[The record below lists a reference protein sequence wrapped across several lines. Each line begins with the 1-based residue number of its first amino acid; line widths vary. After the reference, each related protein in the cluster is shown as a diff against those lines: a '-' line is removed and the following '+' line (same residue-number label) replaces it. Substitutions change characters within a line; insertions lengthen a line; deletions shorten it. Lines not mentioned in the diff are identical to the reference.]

1 MNTSEIKP
9 VIIQG
14 GEPFYYPGN
23 EVGILL
29 IHGFTDSP
37 LEMRPFGKFLN
48 EKGYSVLGM
57 RTTGHATSIDDLK
70 RSRWKDLLASVED
83 GYALLKNN
91 QKIKK
96 IIIIGHSMGGAMTL
110 IAGSYLNVDGLIV
123 LAPGYKLSAP
133 LPLVEYFNAFKVYWG
148 SLKRKWKS
156 RNIPNRLPGW
166 YWYQPEL
173 SRGYIKYN
181 EKPLICNLQLVHL
194 ANLVPGVLPRITCPI
209 LLMGA
214 RRDSILDPT
223 SLNEVYSLLG
233 SQEKEIVWFEKSSH
247 MLPVDGERDLVF
259 EKTFDF
265 IERAILKK

>member
-1 MNTSEIKP
+1 MNVSKIKP

-37 LEMRPFGKFLN
+37 LEMQPFGKYLN

-83 GYALLKNN
+83 GYALLKSN
-91 QKIKK
+91 QNIKK

-110 IAGSYLNVDGLIV
+110 IAGSYLDVDGLIV

-133 LPLVEYFNAFKVYWG
+133 LPLLEYFNAFKVYWG

-166 YWYQPEL
+166 YWYKPEL

-194 ANLVPGVLPRITCPI
+194 ANLVPEILPGITCPI

-214 RRDSILDPT
+214 RRDSILDPN
-223 SLNEVYSLLG
+223 SLDEVFSLLG
-233 SQEKEIVWFEKSSH
+233 SQEKEILWFEKSSH

-259 EKTFDF
+259 EKSYDF
-265 IERAILKK
+265 IERAILNK